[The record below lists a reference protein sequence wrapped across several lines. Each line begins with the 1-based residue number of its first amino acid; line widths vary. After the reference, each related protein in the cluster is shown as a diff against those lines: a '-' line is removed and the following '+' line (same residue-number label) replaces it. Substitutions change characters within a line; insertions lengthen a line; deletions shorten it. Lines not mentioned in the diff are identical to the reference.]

1 VIDMSMSPANHVP
14 KPPAPAP
21 GGKVYQEL
29 YFSDLLSRPICTGK
43 IKDRIGKLSDLVFH
57 LAEPFP
63 EAVGIHI
70 EHGWG
75 KPTEFVPWDK
85 VQRIEDDAIF
95 VAPPEDGSQYP
106 PFVDQPGWLL
116 LNEHLMGRTIL
127 DMDGRRTEVVND
139 VHLLASKGRMLLVHV
154 DISFNGFLRK
164 WGLKRLS
171 VAKDRFISWRYVQP
185 LSLEDVGASD
195 SVSLSIT
202 RKQLQEL
209 PGEDLA
215 DALEEVSREEQQA
228 IFAALDSEKAAEA
241 LSEAEPRAQRQLI
254 ADLRR
259 DKAQMVLS
267 EMSIPQLA
275 DLLSVLPHHDV
286 VKMTGLLP
294 KETADRIRSIMS
306 EREVTA
312 RALMSA
318 DFVSAPKEAKVGQ
331 VLHDIRTSKREHDG
345 IAYVYVVASDT
356 RTLLGVVDLR
366 ELVLATDEAPL
377 TDLMVS
383 PVVAAEQDDTREDVA
398 ELFARYH
405 FRLLPVV
412 DIHDVILGVIRYKDI
427 MSGLTT
433 RAKT

>member
-1 VIDMSMSPANHVP
+1 MGMPPSNHLP
-14 KPPAPAP
+14 KPAAAVL
-21 GGKVYQEL
+21 GVKAYQEL
-29 YFSDLLSRPICTGK
+29 YFSDLLDRPICTGK
-43 IKDRIGKLSDLVFH
+43 IKDRIGKLSDLVFR

-63 EAVGIHI
+63 EAVGIYI
-70 EHGWG
+70 QHGWG

-85 VQRIEDDAIF
+85 VHRIEDDAIF
-95 VAPPEDGSQYP
+95 VAPPEGGPQYP

-171 VAKDRFISWRYVQP
+171 LTKDRFISWRYVQP
-185 LSLEDVGASD
+185 LSLEDVGTSD
-195 SVSLSIT
+195 TVSLSIT

-254 ADLRR
+254 ANLRR
-259 DKAQMVLS
+259 EKAQMVLS

-286 VKMTGLLP
+286 VKMTALLP
-294 KETADRIRSIMS
+294 RDTAERIRAILS

-312 RALMSA
+312 RALMST
-318 DFVSAPKEAKVGQ
+318 DFVSFPKEAKVGEA
-331 VLHDIRTSKREHDG
+331 LREIRTGKREHDS
-345 IAYVYVVASDT
+345 IAYVYVIAPDT
-356 RTLLGVVDLR
+356 KVVMGVVDLR
-366 ELVLATDEAPL
+366 ELVLAPDEVL
-377 TDLMVS
+377 LGDLMAS

-412 DIHDVILGVIRYKDI
+412 DAHDVLLGVIRYKDI

-433 RAKT
+433 RAKA

>member
-1 VIDMSMSPANHVP
+1 MSTPPANHVP
-14 KPPAPAP
+14 KIP
-21 GGKVYQEL
+21 GPTAGAKTYQEL
-29 YFSDLLSRPICTGK
+29 YFSDLLGRPVCTGK
-43 IKDRIGKLSDLVFH
+43 IKDRIGKLSDLVFR

-63 EAVGIHI
+63 EAAGIYI

-75 KPTEFVPWDK
+75 KPTEFIPWDK
-85 VQRIEDDAIF
+85 VHRIEDDAIF
-95 VAPPEDGSQYP
+95 VAPPEGGSQYP

-139 VHLLASKGRMLLVHV
+139 VHLLASKGRMLMVHV

-164 WGLKRLS
+164 WGLKRMSLT
-171 VAKDRFISWRYVQP
+171 KDRFISWRYVQP
-185 LSLEDVGASD
+185 LSLEDAGVTDA
-195 SVSLSIT
+195 VSLSIT

-215 DALEEVSREEQQA
+215 DVLEEVSREEQQA

-254 ADLRR
+254 ANLRR
-259 DKAQMVLS
+259 EKAQGILT

-286 VKMTGLLP
+286 VKMTELLP
-294 KETADRIRSIMS
+294 RETADRIRAIMS

-312 RALMSA
+312 RALMST
-318 DFVSAPKEAKVGQ
+318 DFVSAVKEAKVGQ
-331 VLHDIRTSKREHDG
+331 VLHEIRTSKREHDS
-345 IAYVYVVASDT
+345 IAYVYVIVPDSKVVV
-356 RTLLGVVDLR
+356 GVVDLR
-366 ELVLATDEAPL
+366 ELVLAADEMPL
-377 TDLMVS
+377 SDLMAS

-412 DIHDVILGVIRYKDI
+412 DVHDVILGVIRYKDI

-433 RAKT
+433 RAKA